1 MTGLVHEGT
10 LRPGERLPSVRR
22 LHRTWGVSKSTV
34 LEAYRLLEDR
44 GVIEV
49 RPQSGHYV
57 RAAPALAPEP
67 RQEETRPQ
75 PADPI
80 LDNLMVRITAVAGG
94 SGLVRLGC
102 GIPDRRHLPLP
113 RLNRVMGRVARERV
127 DAHDYAPSPG
137 HPKLRRA
144 LAARLLDSGCSLSP
158 DDLVVTT
165 GCTEALDLCL
175 RVLARPGNAVLVES
189 PTYFGLLEL
198 LKAQGLR
205 AIEVPSHPRTG
216 VDVDAVAEALEQQP
230 VAAMALSTNYTNPLG
245 ALVPVPSKRRLAAL
259 AAAHRVPLI
268 EDDAYGDVGFDGRRP
283 PSVKAFDDEGWVL
296 TAGTLSKTL
305 SPGLRVGWVAPGR
318 FHAEIMRLK
327 LVSSLGS
334 TTIAQLTAAEFLQ
347 NGGYDRHLRQLR
359 RAYRD
364 HVRLMS
370 EAVRASF
377 PDGTRLS
384 RPSGGQFL
392 WVELPEPAD
401 TISMFEDHRIG
412 AVPGFSPRLLPA
424 VTLRS
429 RNGVQLRITGRSDP

>member
-1 MTGLVHEGT
+1 
-10 LRPGERLPSVRR
+10 
-22 LHRTWGVSKSTV
+22 
-34 LEAYRLLEDR
+34 
-44 GVIEV
+44 
-49 RPQSGHYV
+49 
-57 RAAPALAPEP
+57 
-67 RQEETRPQ
+67 
-75 PADPI
+75 
-80 LDNLMVRITAVAGG
+80 
-94 SGLVRLGC
+94 
-102 GIPDRRHLPLP
+102 
-113 RLNRVMGRVARERV
+113 
-127 DAHDYAPSPG
+127 
-137 HPKLRRA
+137 
-144 LAARLLDSGCSLSP
+144 
-158 DDLVVTT
+158 
-165 GCTEALDLCL
+165 
-175 RVLARPGNAVLVES
+175 
-189 PTYFGLLEL
+189 
-198 LKAQGLR
+198 
-205 AIEVPSHPRTG
+205 
-216 VDVDAVAEALEQQP
+216 
-230 VAAMALSTNYTNPLG
+230 
-245 ALVPVPSKRRLAAL
+245 
-259 AAAHRVPLI
+259 
-268 EDDAYGDVGFDGRRP
+268 
-283 PSVKAFDDEGWVL
+283 
-296 TAGTLSKTL
+296 
-305 SPGLRVGWVAPGR
+305 VAPGR